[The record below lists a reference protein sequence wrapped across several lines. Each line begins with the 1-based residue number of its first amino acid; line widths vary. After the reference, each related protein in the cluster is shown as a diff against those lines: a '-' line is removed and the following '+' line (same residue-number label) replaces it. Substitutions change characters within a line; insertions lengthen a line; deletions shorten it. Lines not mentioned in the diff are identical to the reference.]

1 MHPVL
6 LTTPYFT
13 LYTFGVL
20 LAAAYLSA
28 LAWVGR
34 SAPRAG
40 LDPEALTSLGVWA
53 IVGALLGAKA
63 LLVLRSAGEL
73 LGGAAGASVERAAR
87 ERGGLLGGVHGR
99 VDRVGFLLPAPPAHA
114 GVARRRRLRARHC
127 ARTGDRPDRMLHGGR
142 RLRPA
147 DEPA

>member
-63 LLVLRSAGEL
+63 LLVLRSAGEYIARPSEL
-73 LGGAAGASVERAAR
+73 LSMSLLSSAGDFYGGCVRA
-87 ERGGLLGGVHGR
+87 L
-99 VDRVGFLLPAPPAHA
+99 
-114 GVARRRRLRARHC
+114 VAC
-127 ARTGDRPDRMLHGGR
+127 
-142 RLRPA
+142 
-147 DEPA
+147 